1 MKVEPRHT
9 FSIQLPT
16 YLYQKVVDKAG
27 KGKVSFF
34 IREVLE
40 KELGEERLKQQL
52 IASYQAVA
60 KSQKRQSEDETW
72 DETTKDGLN

>member
-16 YLYQKVVDKAG
+16 SLYQKVVDRAG
-27 KGKVSFF
+27 KGKVSVF
-34 IREVLE
+34 IKQVLE
-40 KELGEERLKQQL
+40 KELGEEQLRQKL

-60 KSQKRQSEDETW
+60 RSQKRQAEDEM
-72 DETTKDGLN
+72 